1 MFCVQEDCGD
11 QKGSCMNTS
20 TFSIHFSFYLV
31 PVVGHMND
39 HIETSSP
46 SLACR

>member
-1 MFCVQEDCGD
+1 MFCVQEDYGD
-11 QKGSCMNTS
+11 QKGSSMNIS
-20 TFSIHFSFYLV
+20 TFSIHFSFYLLIV
-31 PVVGHMND
+31 AGHMND